1 MASASHSC
9 ELADN
14 IHKCPLS
21 NKSSFRYN
29 WKRPQPAICVTKLKE
44 EEVPHVTV
52 VRPVKGLEPRL
63 YECLAASLRQTY
75 PTSKID
81 TVFCVS
87 SRSDPAFPILER
99 LCRDFKHVNVRI
111 LVEEEDPLL
120 LKDKNALGPNP
131 KIRNMSRAY
140 REARGDIV
148 WILDCNVWAGKGVC
162 GRLVDLLCGY
172 TDSEQGTKRK
182 NKFVHQTPVA
192 VDMDAQSMT
201 ADERKQLLGGRS
213 AQNLNS
219 TDIAASTSSDPRN
232 HSNSALRKIL
242 QRGGG
247 RLDEAFLSSSH
258 AKFYNAINTVAI
270 APCIIGKS
278 TMFRRSQ
285 LDYITSSN
293 PERAAGIDF
302 FSDNICEDHL
312 IGDALWKQ
320 PQAFEQGSYCPA
332 PGEEKV
338 SWGKHAMLFGDFCFQ
353 PISHTPVMAYM
364 DRRIRWLRVRK
375 FTVTLATFVEP
386 GTESILC
393 SLYGAYALTT
403 LPFFERIGIPRTW
416 LSFLVIWL
424 VNMSI
429 WCTVDYI
436 QYLLLHSAKTVEIDA
451 ATPDFVLPQRSAQAY
466 HQAESLQPLLGDKTP
481 KKPSLL
487 DGARRNFREFF
498 FAWLGREVSAL
509 PIWVIAFWGGVTV
522 EWRGRKFWV
531 GLDMKVHEILPKEAS
546 EAEGVKAAA
555 SKN

>member
-1 MASASHSC
+1 VVCVRHWLHTTVSSSPYYTT
-9 ELADN
+9 
-14 IHKCPLS
+14 IWS
-21 NKSSFRYN
+21 NARRFRYN
-29 WKRPQPAICVTKLKE
+29 WKQPQPAICITKHKE
-44 EEVPHVTV
+44 EELPHVTV
-52 VRPVKGLEPRL
+52 IRPVKGLEPRL

-75 PTSKID
+75 PKSKID

-99 LCRDFKHVNVRI
+99 LCRDFRDANVRI
-111 LVEEEDPLL
+111 LVEEEDPML

-172 TDSEQGTKRK
+172 KDGEQGKKTKY
-182 NKFVHQTPVA
+182 KFVHQTPVA
-192 VDMDAQSMT
+192 VDMDAQGMT
-201 ADERKQLLGGRS
+201 VDERKQLLGGRP
-213 AQNLNS
+213 AEGTDP
-219 TDIAASTSSDPRN
+219 TDIATSTAANTRT
-232 HSNSALRKIL
+232 HSNSLFRRVM

-247 RLDEAFLSSSH
+247 RLDEAFLSSAH
-258 AKFYNAINTVAI
+258 AKFYNAINTVAV

-285 LDYITSSN
+285 LNYITSSN
-293 PERAAGIDF
+293 PDRTPGIDF

-320 PQAFEQGSYCPA
+320 KQAFEK
-332 PGEEKV
+332 PGAVANPKV

-393 SLYGAYALTT
+393 SLYGAFALTT
-403 LPFFERIGIPRTW
+403 LPFFQRIGIPPTW
-416 LSFLVIWL
+416 PAFLAIWL
-424 VNMSI
+424 INMTL

-451 ATPDFVLPQRSAQAY
+451 DTPDFILPQRSAQAY
-466 HQAESLQPLLGDKTP
+466 HQAESLKPLLGNKTP
-481 KKPSLL
+481 KEPTLL

-509 PIWVIAFWGGVTV
+509 PIWIIAFWGGVTV

-531 GLDMKVHEILPKEAS
+531 GLDMKVHEILEPEEKKEKKKDPA
-546 EAEGVKAAA
+546 K
-555 SKN
+555 K

>member
-1 MASASHSC
+1 
-9 ELADN
+9 
-14 IHKCPLS
+14 
-21 NKSSFRYN
+21 
-29 WKRPQPAICVTKLKE
+29 
-44 EEVPHVTV
+44 VPHVTV
-52 VRPVKGLEPRL
+52 IRPVKGLEPRL

-75 PTSKID
+75 PKAKID

-99 LCRDFKHVNVRI
+99 LCKDFKDYNVRI
-111 LVEEEDPLL
+111 LVEEEDPML

-140 REARGDIV
+140 REAKGDIV
-148 WILDCNVWAGKGVC
+148 WILDCNVWTGKGVC

-172 TDSEQGTKRK
+172 KDAQDGQKK
-182 NKFVHQTPVA
+182 MYKFVHQTPVA
-192 VDMDAQSMT
+192 VDMDAQGMT
-201 ADERKQLLGGRS
+201 IDERKELLGGRS
-213 AQNLNS
+213 EEDTTAA
-219 TDIAASTSSDPRN
+219 DITSSTSADPRN
-232 HSNSALRKIL
+232 HSTSLLRKLL

-285 LDYITSSN
+285 LNYITASN
-293 PERAAGIDF
+293 PERLPGIDF

-320 PQAFEQGSYCPA
+320 PQAFEKRDYKPA
-332 PGEEKV
+332 PGEAKA

-353 PISHTPVMAYM
+353 PISHTPVLAYM

-403 LPFFERIGIPRTW
+403 LPFFARIGIPHTW
-416 LSFLVIWL
+416 PAFALICLA
-424 VNMSI
+424 NMAL
-429 WCTVDYI
+429 WCAVDYI
-436 QYLLLHSAKTVEIDA
+436 TYLLLHCAKTVEIDVD
-451 ATPDFVLPQRSAQAY
+451 TPDFVLPQRSAKAY
-466 HQAESLQPLLGDKTP
+466 HQAEALKPLLGDKTP
-481 KKPSLL
+481 QEPSLL
-487 DGARRNFREFF
+487 DGRRRSVREFLA
-498 FAWLGREVSAL
+498 AWLGREVSAL
-509 PIWVIAFWGGVTV
+509 PIWVVAFWGGMSV

-531 GLDMKVHEILPKEAS
+531 GVDMKVHEILQAVEEK
-546 EAEGVKAAA
+546 KR
-555 SKN
+555 